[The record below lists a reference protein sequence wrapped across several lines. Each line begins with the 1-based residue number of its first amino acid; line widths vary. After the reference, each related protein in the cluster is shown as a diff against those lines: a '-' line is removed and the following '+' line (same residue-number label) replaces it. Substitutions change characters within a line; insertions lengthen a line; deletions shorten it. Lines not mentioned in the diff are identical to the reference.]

1 MDAIVKIAEVFGNIV
16 NAMGDTFAGI
26 TVGIVPRVIV
36 LMTIFFFISK
46 AIGEE
51 KVQNGVQSLFKW
63 KVLRYTV
70 APFVSALML
79 SVPMDFVPG
88 KFLKEI
94 QKSAFFDSCLAL
106 HHPMLGFFPHVHAPE
121 FFVYYGL
128 AQGLEQLGLSL
139 GPYNVRILLA
149 AVVLAFVRGYANE
162 WVFNIMK
169 GRSDAE
175 KAKA

>member
-1 MDAIVKIAEVFGNIV
+1 MDAIVKIAEVFGNV
-16 NAMGDTFAGI
+16 VSAMGDTFAGI

-51 KVQNGVQSLFKW
+51 KVQKGVQSLFKW
-63 KVLRYTV
+63 GILRYTV
-70 APFVSALML
+70 APFLSALFL

-88 KFLKEI
+88 KFLKEN

-121 FFVYYGL
+121 FFVYYGI

-149 AVVLAFVRGYANE
+149 GIVLAFIRGYSNE

-169 GRSDAE
+169 GRREAE